1 MEQKQRFWFVCFLE
15 QTHKPLALFA
25 VKSKANW
32 SSTVRFALLTGAV
45 TTVSKPEQR
54 FCFVC
59 SDYLLARNHK
69 VNPARIGPHL
79 NTCHRATRMKPCLSE
94 GAWPT
99 LGSIPSSDVHTSI
112 SEFATAHRK
121 HQLPSSTS
129 KQSPHYYTQSN
140 TTADRRSI
148 HKPAHTF
155 NPIPGSKPRLVS

>member
-1 MEQKQRFWFVCFLE
+1 MEAFPHYAKRQ
-15 QTHKPLALFA
+15 
-25 VKSKANW
+25 
-32 SSTVRFALLTGAV
+32 G
-45 TTVSKPEQR
+45 
-54 FCFVC
+54 
-59 SDYLLARNHK
+59 
-69 VNPARIGPHL
+69 NPCIIGPHL

-129 KQSPHYYTQSN
+129 KQSTHYYTQSN

-148 HKPAHTF
+148 QKPAHTPEP
-155 NPIPGSKPRLVS
+155 NPRLKTLTCVVIIRFRGWYITTLALGMSRDVQDEVTAPRHRCFRPITSAHVRFN

>member
-1 MEQKQRFWFVCFLE
+1 MMRHCSG
-15 QTHKPLALFA
+15 TPCGCA
-25 VKSKANW
+25 
-32 SSTVRFALLTGAV
+32 AV
-45 TTVSKPEQR
+45 TIVPPSAASLLLSVCLVIKPSWTRWLYCTSFSRQWR
-54 FCFVC
+54 PFRT
-59 SDYLLARNHK
+59 SRNHK
-69 VNPARIGPHL
+69 VTRARIGPHL